1 MFSGALGERQVA
13 WLASTE
19 ARVKSTM
26 SMISSFKEVKM
37 LGLSGD
43 YLTSLQKLRLNE
55 VNLGRYVALLSANNG
70 LLVFF

>member
-1 MFSGALGERQVA
+1 MLTRLIVITVASGMFSGALGERQVA
-13 WLASTE
+13 WLGSTE

-43 YLTSLQKLRLNE
+43 YLNSLQKLRLNE
-55 VNLGRYVALLSANNG
+55 VELGR
-70 LLVFF
+70 